1 MMPTPTRRISLTAP
15 FAAIFLLFAWWV
27 TDHYPP
33 WTSFHSELLAAVTGV
48 LAVGGALL
56 SRRQAGG
63 VSRTT
68 LSLLA
73 CALIPWAQWA
83 GGVVIFHGDALL
95 ASMYLAGTA
104 LCYYAG
110 QITQASERDRLLGAI
125 AAVMLIAAIL
135 TTGVLLYQ
143 WFGLQGLNEIL
154 IAGSSAGTRAGGN
167 LGQPNHTATLL
178 CMGLAALLLFRTQGV
193 VGNWAGALAAIYIA
207 LGLALTQSRAP
218 WLVFLLLA
226 AAMMWR
232 RQALFSALKLP
243 ASAVLSW
250 FVAYA
255 LLFWA
260 VSALPEAVFDTTAQ
274 SDGTA
279 SRLGVG
285 LRPILWGQWLEALRH
300 APWYGYGWMQGN
312 AAQQAAAL
320 TRPGLEATDYSHSL
334 PLDLLVW
341 NGLPLGGLLVLATV
355 VWYVRAVARAEGAT
369 QAFRVTVVTA
379 LGAHSLVEYPFAY
392 TYFLVPTALLAG
404 QLCATTKSGAQH
416 RAWPRVALVVVATAV
431 LLGGIAVGR
440 DYLRV
445 EPDAHILRA
454 QIARVGGLRHT
465 EPVHGLWVLDQME
478 ALSRTSRIEPTT
490 GMTRAELDD
499 LLAAAHRFPSTL
511 LLQQASLA
519 LASNDWLSEAHDQM
533 RLLCA
538 LYGDGFYRITVARMS
553 AIVDEQDS
561 SAKPFVASLASLDTK
576 TADTA
581 GNNKRRC
588 SQRSQE
594 TPSK

>member
-1 MMPTPTRRISLTAP
+1 MPTSTRRLSLTAP

-33 WTSFHSELLAAVTGV
+33 WTSFHSELLAAVAGA

-63 VSRTT
+63 VCRTT
-68 LSLLA
+68 FALLA
-73 CALIPWAQWA
+73 CALMPWAQWA
-83 GGVVIFHGDALL
+83 GGVVVFRGDALL
-95 ASMYLAGTA
+95 ASLYLAGTA
-104 LCYYAG
+104 LCYHAG
-110 QITQASERDRLLGAI
+110 QIAQASERDRLVDAI
-125 AAVMLIAAIL
+125 AAVMLTATIL

-154 IAGSSAGTRAGGN
+154 IAGSSIGTRAGGN

-193 VGNWAGALAAIYIA
+193 VGNWAGVLAAIYIA
-207 LGLALTQSRAP
+207 LGLALTQSRVP
-218 WLVFLLLA
+218 WLVFLLLT

-232 RQALFSALKLP
+232 QQALFLALKLP

-260 VSALPEAVFDTTAQ
+260 VGALPEAVFNAAQ
-274 SDGTA
+274 SDGNA

-334 PLDLLVW
+334 PLDLLAW
-341 NGLPLGGLLVLATV
+341 NGLPLGGLLVLAAV
-355 VWYVRAVARAEGAT
+355 VWYIRAVAGAEGAK
-369 QAFRVTVVTA
+369 QAFRVAVVTA

-404 QLCATTKSGAQH
+404 QLCATTKSAAQH
-416 RAWPRVALVVVATAV
+416 RAWPLVTLAVAATAI
-431 LLGGIAVGR
+431 LLGGIAVVR

-445 EPDAHILRA
+445 EPDAHILRE

-465 EPVHGLWVLDQME
+465 EPVRGLWVLDQME
-478 ALSRTSRIEPTT
+478 ALSRTSRIEPKT

-499 LLAAAHRFPSTL
+499 LLAAAHRFPNTL

-519 LASNDWLSEAHDQM
+519 LASNGRLSEAHDQM

-553 AIVDEQDS
+553 AIADEQGS
-561 SAKPFVASLASLDTK
+561 SAKPFVASLMSLDTK
-576 TADTA
+576 TVDTTR
-581 GNNKRRC
+581 NNKRRC
-588 SQRSQE
+588 SQR
-594 TPSK
+594 